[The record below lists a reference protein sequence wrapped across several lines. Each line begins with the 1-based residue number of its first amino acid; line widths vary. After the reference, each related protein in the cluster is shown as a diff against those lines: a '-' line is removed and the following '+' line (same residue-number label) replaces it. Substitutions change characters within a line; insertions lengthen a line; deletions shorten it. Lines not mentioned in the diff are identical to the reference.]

1 MKKLKLFALTAVA
14 LMGVSGVAN
23 AETAM
28 LASDDFV
35 GISFWL
41 VSMALLASTAF
52 FFIERASVP
61 AGWRVSITVAGL
73 VTGIAFIHYMY
84 MRDVWIM
91 TGESPTVYR
100 YIDWLITVPL
110 LMLEFYFVLAA
121 VGKAN
126 SGVFWR
132 LMIGT
137 LVMLVGGYLGEAG
150 YINATLGFVIGMAG
164 WFYILYEVFSG
175 EAGNVA
181 ASWRTSIIVSGL
193 VTGIAFV
200 HYVYMRDVWVMTG
213 ESPTV
218 YRYIDWLIT
227 VPLLMIEFYL
237 VLAAVGKANSG
248 IFWRLLIGTVVMLVG
263 GYLGEAGY
271 INATLGF
278 VIGMAGW
285 FYILYEVFSGEA
297 GKAAAK
303 SGNKALVTAF
313 GAMRMIVTV
322 GWAIY
327 PLGYVFGYLTGGVDA
342 DSLNVIYNIAD
353 LLNKTAFGL
362 IIWAA
367 AVQSGG
373 RKAK

>member
-14 LMGVSGVAN
+14 LMGASGVAN
-23 AETAM
+23 AETVL
-28 LASDDFV
+28 LATDDFV
-35 GISFWL
+35 GISFW
-41 VSMALLASTAF
+41 VISMGMLAATAF
-52 FFIERASVP
+52 FFLEAGSV
-61 AGWRVSITVAGL
+61 AAAWRTSIIVAGL

-84 MRDVWIM
+84 MRGVWVQ
-91 TGESPTVYR
+91 TGDSPTVYR

-110 LMLEFYFVLAA
+110 QMVEFYLILAA

-126 SGVFWR
+126 SG
-132 LMIGT
+132 M
-137 LVMLVGGYLGEAG
+137 
-150 YINATLGFVIGMAG
+150 
-164 WFYILYEVFSG
+164 
-175 EAGNVA
+175 
-181 ASWRTSIIVSGL
+181 
-193 VTGIAFV
+193 
-200 HYVYMRDVWVMTG
+200 
-213 ESPTV
+213 
-218 YRYIDWLIT
+218 
-227 VPLLMIEFYL
+227 
-237 VLAAVGKANSG
+237 
-248 IFWRLLIGTVVMLVG
+248 FWRLLIGSVVMLVG

-271 INATLGF
+271 INSMLGF
-278 VIGMAGW
+278 IIGMAGW
-285 FYILYEVFSGEA
+285 IYILYEIFSGEA

-367 AVQSGG
+367 AMQSGG